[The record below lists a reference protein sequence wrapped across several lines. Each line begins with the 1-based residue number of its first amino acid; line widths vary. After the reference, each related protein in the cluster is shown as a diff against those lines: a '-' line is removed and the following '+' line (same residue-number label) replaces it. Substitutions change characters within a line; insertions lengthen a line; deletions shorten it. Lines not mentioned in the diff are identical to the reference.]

1 MPQEDAADVAA
12 RLLLVVDHDGLRREV
27 GRLLQHHVSPLVVS
41 EAVDRSEAVQLA
53 QLRPF
58 AVIIVDLA
66 LAHADAMR
74 LAIELQRLNPSA
86 ALILLS
92 RLGDEQLTAADV
104 PLKSV
109 SIVPRESIA
118 TRLPAAV
125 VRVLAA
131 QRSS

>member
-1 MPQEDAADVAA
+1 MAQEDIADSAA
-12 RLLLVVDHDGLRREV
+12 RLLLVVDHDGLRSEIV
-27 GRLLQHHVSPLVVS
+27 RLLQHHIGALVVS
-41 EAVDRSEAVQLA
+41 EAVDRYEALQLA

-58 AVIIVDLA
+58 AAMIIDLA
-66 LAHADAMR
+66 LAQVDAMR
-74 LAIELQRLNPSA
+74 LVIELQRLNPNA

-104 PLKSV
+104 PLQSV
-109 SIVPRESIA
+109 LIVPRESIA

-125 VRVLAA
+125 IRVLAE